1 MARKKK
7 TANSDTNEAMIAE
20 VADTVPETESA
31 IPPAVEQSTVAETQP
46 QQPTTE
52 NPEVAPPEESGA
64 DRPRFRSWTINRAA
78 GYERLSDSKR
88 GQILVK
94 FEDRPSDEIREVI
107 KQAGFRYDP
116 DYEDQG
122 KVWHRRNYFEGRI
135 SADRIDTLVRQQQ
148 PEVST
153 RR

>member
-7 TANSDTNEAMIAE
+7 AANSDTNEVMIAE
-20 VADTVPETESA
+20 VAETVPESEAARHAT
-31 IPPAVEQSTVAETQP
+31 VDQSTVAETQP
-46 QQPTTE
+46 QQPMTE

-94 FEDRPSDEIREVI
+94 FADRPSDEIRDVL

-116 DYEDQG
+116 DYEHQG
-122 KVWHRRNYFEGRI
+122 KVWHRRNDFEGRI
-135 SADRIDTLVRQQQ
+135 SADRIDALVREQQ